1 MRISSRELREKW
13 LSYYESKG
21 HKNIGSVSLIGDGET
36 GVMFNVAGMQ
46 PLMPYLLGEKEHEM
60 GKRLCNIQG
69 CIRTVDIDNV
79 GDESHFTFFEM
90 MGNWSLGDYFKRE
103 KVAYSIELLT
113 KVFGLEKEKIC
124 STVFAGKGE
133 IPRDNETEKLL
144 LENGIKK
151 ENIYFTDENWW
162 NLEGL
167 DNTPCG
173 PDNEWFYPKNEDKC
187 CETCDINCSCGRYVE
202 IGNDVYMEYKQ
213 LSGGRLEELSQK
225 NVDTGFGFERMLT
238 FLNGISDPYR
248 TDLFEKAIER
258 IEKEC
263 NVKYGEDERT
273 TRQIRIICDHVRTAV
288 MLIGDEKGIIPSNV
302 GAGYILRRLMRR
314 AIRYIMNFGAGPS
327 LMKGLA
333 EDFFDIYG
341 EVYPN
346 LNEKKAHILSEIDR
360 EFSKFEKTLVQG
372 NKEFEKLISNMKKFV
387 PDVKIISGPK
397 AFKLFDTF
405 GFPVE
410 LTLEMAKENGFDV
423 DLEGFN
429 AAFKEHQ
436 EKSKISAGTFK
447 GGLIDSSEENAKLHT
462 ATHLLLAAL
471 NKVLGGGIV
480 QKGSN
485 ITPERLRFD
494 FNYPEKLTQEQLKEI
509 EDEVNKNISNDI
521 PVVCENMTLG
531 QARNSGA
538 TGVFG
543 DKYGEDVSVY
553 TIGDVSREICGGPH
567 AKSTGQLGKFKIIKE
582 ESSSA
587 GVRRIKAILE
597 KSQN

>member
-1 MRISSRELREKW
+1 MPF
-13 LSYYESKG
+13 
-21 HKNIGSVSLIGDGET
+21 
-36 GVMFNVAGMQ
+36 GV
-46 PLMPYLLGEKEHEM
+46 
-60 GKRLCNIQG
+60 
-69 CIRTVDIDNV
+69 
-79 GDESHFTFFEM
+79 
-90 MGNWSLGDYFKRE
+90 
-103 KVAYSIELLT
+103 
-113 KVFGLEKEKIC
+113 
-124 STVFAGKGE
+124 
-133 IPRDNETEKLL
+133 
-144 LENGIKK
+144 
-151 ENIYFTDENWW
+151 
-162 NLEGL
+162 
-167 DNTPCG
+167 
-173 PDNEWFYPKNEDKC
+173 
-187 CETCDINCSCGRYVE
+187 
-202 IGNDVYMEYKQ
+202 
-213 LSGGRLEELSQK
+213 
-225 NVDTGFGFERMLT
+225 
-238 FLNGISDPYR
+238 
-248 TDLFEKAIER
+248 
-258 IEKEC
+258 
-263 NVKYGEDERT
+263 
-273 TRQIRIICDHVRTAV
+273 II
-288 MLIGDEKGIIPSNV
+288 L
-302 GAGYILRRLMRR
+302 
-314 AIRYIMNFGAGPS
+314 
-327 LMKGLA
+327 
-333 EDFFDIYG
+333 
-341 EVYPN
+341 
-346 LNEKKAHILSEIDR
+346 
-360 EFSKFEKTLVQG
+360 
-372 NKEFEKLISNMKKFV
+372 
-387 PDVKIISGPK
+387 PK

-567 AKSTGQLGKFKIIKE
+567 AKSTGQLGKFKIVKE